1 MNELLLKF
9 LTGWKQKK
17 ISCCILF
24 RSRFKTILQISP
36 LLGPKVVQNHILLKF
51 FEYFSVTEENNFFIA
66 EKYLKN
72 FKSKAACSSIKVHFF
87 NII

>member
-24 RSRFKTILQISP
+24 RSRFNTILQISP

-72 FKSKAACSSIKVHFF
+72 FKSKPACSSIKVEK
-87 NII
+87 